1 MELHLDCNLAN
12 RRIFPASDILHSG
25 TRKEELLVDK
35 EQLDK
40 MWMIRKTMQ
49 DSNDFLERFLKKI
62 KTTKTNDEFFE

>member
-1 MELHLDCNLAN
+1 MDD
-12 RRIFPASDILHSG
+12 FK
-25 TRKEELLVDK
+25 KETAVDK

-62 KTTKTNDEFFE
+62 KTTKTNDEFFEQMTEEMKRKGMKHNK